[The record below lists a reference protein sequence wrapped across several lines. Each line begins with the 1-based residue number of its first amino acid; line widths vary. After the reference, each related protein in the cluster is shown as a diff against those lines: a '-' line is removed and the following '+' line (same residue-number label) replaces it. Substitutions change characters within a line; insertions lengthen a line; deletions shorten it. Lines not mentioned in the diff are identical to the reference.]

1 MQNWQQVF
9 STIDGRDAWG
19 TIRGYVYQVDVT
31 IHRWLDLSEND
42 VLELER
48 GEDIDIVHRDLKGDE
63 LSRELQQLKFRQGN
77 LSLNRAEI
85 IEILKNYYLHR
96 KNNPG
101 HNLKFR
107 FVTNSTYTIEKPA
120 IFPSEKGIDAWHRL
134 AKLQDLD
141 AGNVDLIR
149 IQQQLQLMISKQ
161 IIPGTDNLNDAQK
174 EEQQSWTDFSTYL
187 DDTSELIGFIKNF
200 EWSFRNEDQNQVS
213 KEISATL
220 AVKHGKENAQAI
232 YARLF
237 LHLFKLLSTSGLKQ
251 IDKMLLD
258 NLCRLPAISQAD
270 QQLLDIV
277 QNLLSNLDIR
287 VDNLEKE
294 QKKQQ
299 VVIQAITEEIG
310 LLQSQALVDFR
321 TKLISTAPPVPLQ
334 IGTKRVEKVVDI
346 VSKLQMHQWVHLEGI
361 NGCGKTQLAAL
372 VSERYKNCYWLDLR
386 EFNDD
391 PNRSFISLYVFL
403 QTISEVAV
411 KQPISDWFR
420 EVVKS
425 LPENTLLVIND
436 LPSITSNEA
445 SLAGFLIELVKAANL
460 AGIHLLTTGNHS
472 IVPDISTALPAN
484 AISVYTSFNF
494 TDDEI
499 KECLVSYGAPHNL
512 LAFAPLIAVKSTR
525 NPRLV
530 TAIIQRLQTLN
541 WGSNDQTA
549 IEILFDSEFDPQIL
563 NDVQASI
570 SRYITDDA
578 SKELLYRLSL
588 VSWKFGN
595 NELNAVSGVTEKIV
609 HPFEKMQPLLN
620 TWIQQFA
627 ATSFE
632 ISPLAARIGDKNL
645 SVKTIKEVHRALG
658 HSLLQG
664 TVSQSTAL
672 RAIFSFIRGD
682 DSNAAGSLLMQIYL
696 LVSNPEE
703 AKNLDAWGF
712 FDLWTADDMIMPG
725 NMAAGLR
732 ASLQVQQIRIYQLLE
747 KDESQVL
754 QSLESNLNKPDF
766 PKIQAVIIRI
776 LLLPQVVGRYTNYYL
791 ENLKY
796 VVENWG
802 ELKAQSI
809 PDFNDDFIAGMLWI
823 GLPHL
828 IKIDDLVRWIRIGSI
843 IPQHTGVSPFKSS
856 IAYSAFTVLCNR
868 ILQFQPDNG
877 QMESMAV
884 KVKILELLEKTLKE
898 INEPGLAST
907 AIAARIKIEFTTY
920 ADPANADALTRTYI
934 DETDSEDIRY
944 ILASNMGRLYF
955 NDDNAKAK
963 SRAKYWLEIAVAN
976 DLKHQDTFPESL
988 IFLASAV
995 SDTEPYA
1002 AIGHCER
1009 ALKISGENPD
1019 LNDLDYIGTLA
1030 ELTLSYWIAEDLSP
1044 MLTHLEELVERLYA
1058 AKEDNPSKEWIRLFQ
1073 LSGHMT
1079 GYIASMLNE
1088 KRVPQTKGGDYFKPF
1103 QGMFYYD
1110 GKDVSH
1116 LYNAK
1121 NDAMLSSQVAFT
1133 AAGVHQI
1140 DRAYVWTVKSL
1151 EMARSTEFSET
1162 VDLLQRVNAQYTVAD
1177 FHPREAL
1184 DAYLYSGAITA
1195 LVTGTPQERHEKLK
1209 ELDVPGILSVKPSP
1223 YWDSAEDTTVNMAVI
1238 PLFIMVLN
1246 AVLDNKPEKNRM
1258 KDEYLTL
1265 MSDYKVSASQPL
1277 LWDLVH
1283 EISNLVFTRN
1293 TDVDRLVG
1301 RANTFGQQEKRHLQM
1316 MCIIGAGFI
1325 NDESKAR
1332 LQALINVMPYLEKLN
1347 KATKS
1352 IIEFCLVPYVKS
1364 SCKLIWEQLAL
1375 NESPDQIAA
1384 LSQIQ
1389 NSDTNAIQTALQ
1401 PLIDVLNP
1409 DLDNE
1414 RRSWLYEYREI

>member
-1 MQNWQQVF
+1 MQNWHQVF
-9 STIDGRDAWG
+9 NTIDGRDAWG

-31 IHRWLDLSEND
+31 IHRWLDLSETD

-63 LSRELQQLKFRQGN
+63 LSRELQQLKFREGN

-85 IEILKNYYLHR
+85 IEILKKYYLHR
-96 KNNPG
+96 KNNAG
-101 HNLKFR
+101 HTLKFR
-107 FVTNSTYTIEKPA
+107 FVTNLTYTTEKPA

-134 AKLQDLD
+134 AKLQNLD
-141 AGNVDLIR
+141 ASNVDLIR
-149 IQQQLQLMISKQ
+149 IRQQLQLMISKQ
-161 IIPGTDNLNDAQK
+161 IIPVTDKLTDAQK

-187 DDTSELIGFIKNF
+187 DDTSELIDFIKNF

-213 KEISATL
+213 KEISAIL
-220 AVKHGKENAQAI
+220 AGKHGKENAKPI

-251 IDKMLLD
+251 IDKALLD
-258 NLCRLPAISQAD
+258 NLCTMPAISQAD

-277 QNLLSNLDIR
+277 QTLLSSLDIR
-287 VDNLEKE
+287 VDALEKQQKE
-294 QKKQQ
+294 QQA
-299 VVIQAITEEIG
+299 VTQAITAELG
-310 LLQSQALVDFR
+310 LLQRQALVDFR
-321 TKLISTAPPVPLQ
+321 TKLISTAPPAPLQ
-334 IGTKRVEKVVDI
+334 MGTKRVEKVGDI
-346 VSKLQMHQWVHLEGI
+346 VGKLQTHQGVHLEGI

-391 PNRSFISLYVFL
+391 PNHSFISLYVFL
-403 QTISEVAV
+403 QTISGIEA
-411 KQPISDWFR
+411 KQPILDWFT

-436 LPSITSNEA
+436 LPSITSNDR
-445 SLAGFLIELVKAANL
+445 SLGGFLIELVRAAHE
-460 AGIHLLTTGNHS
+460 AGIHFLTTSNYG
-472 IVPDISTALPAN
+472 IMPEISTTLPAN
-484 AISVYTSFNF
+484 AIAVDDSFNF

-499 KECLVSYGAPHNL
+499 KECLVSYGAPNTM
-512 LAFAPLIAVKSTR
+512 LAFAPLIGVKSAR

-541 WGSNDQTA
+541 WGSTDQTA
-549 IEILFDSEFDPQIL
+549 IEILFNNEFDPQIL

-570 SRYITDDA
+570 SRYIADDA

-620 TWIQQFA
+620 IWIQQFA
-627 ATSFE
+627 AASFE
-632 ISPLAARIGDKNL
+632 ISPLAAGIGDKNL
-645 SVKTIKEVHRALG
+645 SVDTIKEVHRALG
-658 HSLLQG
+658 NSLLKG
-664 TVSQSTAL
+664 TVNQSTAL

-696 LVSNPEE
+696 LITTAEE
-703 AKNLDAWGF
+703 AKNLDVWGF
-712 FDLWTADDMIMPG
+712 FDLWTTNDVIMPG

-747 KDESQVL
+747 KDESELL
-754 QSLESNLNKPDF
+754 QSLEQNLNAPDLS
-766 PKIQAVIIRI
+766 KIQSVIIRT
-776 LLLPQVVGRYTNYYL
+776 LVLPQVAGRHTNYYL

-828 IKIDDLVRWIRIGSI
+828 IKIDDLVKWIQIGSNM
-843 IPQHTGVSPFKSS
+843 PQHTGVSPFKSS
-856 IAYSAFTVLCNR
+856 IAYSGFTVLCNR
-868 ILQFQPDNG
+868 ILQFQPDSG
-877 QMESMAV
+877 QTESTSD
-884 KVKILELLEKTLKE
+884 KIKILELLEKTLKE
-898 INEPGLAST
+898 VNEPGLAST

-920 ADPANADALTRTYI
+920 ADPANADDLTHAYI
-934 DETDSEDIRY
+934 DETDSEAIRY
-944 ILASNMGRLYF
+944 ILASNIGRLYF
-955 NDDNAKAK
+955 NDNNAKAK
-963 SRAKYWLEIAVAN
+963 SRAKDWLEIAVSN
-976 DLKHQDTFPESL
+976 DLADQDTFPESL
-988 IFLASAV
+988 IFLASVV
-995 SDTEPYA
+995 SNTEPYA
-1002 AIGHCER
+1002 AIGYCER
-1009 ALKISGENPD
+1009 ALKIAGENPD
-1019 LNDLDYIGTLA
+1019 LNDLDYIGTMA

-1044 MLTHLEELVERLYA
+1044 MLDHLEELVERLYA
-1058 AKEDNPSKEWIRLFQ
+1058 SKEDKPSKEWIRLFQ

-1088 KRVPQTKGGDYFKPF
+1088 RRIPQTQGGDYFKPF
-1103 QGMFYYD
+1103 QGMFYYN

-1116 LYNAK
+1116 LYNPK
-1121 NDAMLSSQVAFT
+1121 NDPMISSQVAFA
-1133 AAGVHQI
+1133 AAGAHQI
-1140 DRAYVWTVKSL
+1140 NRAYLWTVKSL
-1151 EMARSTEFSET
+1151 DMARSRGFSDT
-1162 VDLLQRVNAQYTVAD
+1162 VDLVQRVNAQYTVAD

-1184 DAYLYSGAITA
+1184 DAYLYSGAVTS
-1195 LVTGTPQERHEKLK
+1195 LVTGTPQERQEKLK
-1209 ELDVPGILSVKPSP
+1209 ELDVPDLLGVKPSP

-1246 AVLDNKPEKNRM
+1246 AVLVNKPEKNRM

-1265 MSDYKVSASQPL
+1265 MNDYKVSASQPL

-1283 EISNLVFTRN
+1283 EISNLVFTGN
-1293 TDVDRLVG
+1293 TDVDRLAG

-1316 MCIIGAGFI
+1316 MCVIGVGFI
-1325 NDESKAR
+1325 NNNPTAR

-1375 NESPDQIAA
+1375 DESPDQVAA
-1384 LSQIQ
+1384 LARIQ
-1389 NSDTNAIQTALQ
+1389 NSDTNAMKTAMQ
-1401 PLIDVLNP
+1401 PLINVLNP

-1414 RRSWLYEYREI
+1414 RLAWLYEFREI

>member
-9 STIDGRDAWG
+9 TTIDGRDAWG

-31 IHRWLDLSEND
+31 IHRWLDLSD
-42 VLELER
+42 TDILELER

-63 LSRELQQLKFRQGN
+63 LSRELQQLKFREGN

-85 IEILKNYYLHR
+85 IEILQNYYLHR

-107 FVTNSTYTIEKPA
+107 FVTNSIYTTEKPT

-134 AKLQDLD
+134 AKLQNLD
-141 AGNVDLIR
+141 AGNVDLTRIR
-149 IQQQLQLMISKQ
+149 QQLQLMISKQ
-161 IIPGTDNLNDAQK
+161 IIPVTDKLTNAQK
-174 EEQQSWTDFSTYL
+174 KENQSWTDFSDYL
-187 DDTSELIGFIKNF
+187 DDATKLIDFIKNF

-220 AVKHGKENAQAI
+220 AGKHGKENAQPI

-237 LHLFKLLSTSGLKQ
+237 LHLFKLLSTSGIKQ
-251 IDKMLLD
+251 IDKALLD
-258 NLCRLPAISQAD
+258 NLCTMPAISQAD

-277 QNLLSNLDIR
+277 QNLISNLDIR
-287 VDNLEKE
+287 VDALEKE
-294 QKKQQ
+294 QKNQQ
-299 VVIQAITEEIG
+299 AAIQAITEEIG
-310 LLQSQALVDFR
+310 LLQTQALVDFR
-321 TKLISTAPPVPLQ
+321 TKLISTAPPAPLQ
-334 IGTKRVEKVVDI
+334 MGTKRVEKVGDI
-346 VSKLQMHQWVHLEGI
+346 VAKLQTKHWMHLEGI
-361 NGCGKTQLAAL
+361 NGCGKTQMAAL
-372 VSERYKNCYWLDLR
+372 VSVRYKNCYWLDLR
-386 EFNDD
+386 EFNED
-391 PNRSFISLYVFL
+391 PNRSFVSLYVFL
-403 QTISEVAV
+403 QTISGITV
-411 KQPISDWFR
+411 KQLISDWFTG
-420 EVVKS
+420 VVKS

-436 LPSITSNEA
+436 LPSITPNDRPM
-445 SLAGFLIELVKAANL
+445 AGFLIELVKAAHE
-460 AGIHLLTTGNHS
+460 AGIHFLTTSNYS
-472 IVPDISTALPAN
+472 IMPDISTALPEN
-484 AISVYTSFNF
+484 AIAVDDSFNF

-499 KECLVSYGAPHNL
+499 KECLVSYGAPDTML
-512 LAFAPLIAVKSTR
+512 PFAPLIAVKSAR

-530 TAIIQRLQTLN
+530 TAIIQRLRTLN
-541 WGSNDQTA
+541 WGSTDQTA
-549 IEILFDSEFDPQIL
+549 IEILFDNEFDPQIL

-570 SRYITDDA
+570 SRYIADDA

-595 NELNAVSGVTEKIV
+595 SELNAISGVTEKII

-627 ATSFE
+627 AASFE

-645 SVKTIKEVHRALG
+645 SVDTIKEVHRALG

-664 TVSQSTAL
+664 AVNQSTAL

-682 DSNAAGSLLMQIYL
+682 DSNAAGSLLMQVYL
-696 LVSNPEE
+696 LVTNAEE

-712 FDLWTADDMIMPG
+712 FDLWTPDDRIMPG
-725 NMAAGLR
+725 DMAAGLR

-747 KDESQVL
+747 KDESQLL
-754 QSLESNLNKPDF
+754 QSLESNLNKPDLS
-766 PKIQAVIIRI
+766 KIQSVIIRT
-776 LLLPQVVGRYTNYYL
+776 LVLPQVVGRHTNYYL

-809 PDFNDDFIAGMLWI
+809 PDFNNEFIAGMLWI

-828 IKIDDLVRWIRIGSI
+828 IKIDDLIKWIRIGSI
-843 IPQHTGVSPFKSS
+843 MPQHTSVSPFKSS

-877 QMESMAV
+877 QTESTAD
-884 KVKILELLEKTLKE
+884 KLKILELLEKTLKE
-898 INEPGLAST
+898 INEPDLAST
-907 AIAARIKIEFTTY
+907 AIAARIKIEFTIY
-920 ADPANADALTRTYI
+920 VDPANADDLTRVYI
-934 DETDSEDIRY
+934 DETNSEDMRY
-944 ILASNMGRLYF
+944 ILASNIGRLYF

-963 SRAKYWLEIAVAN
+963 SRAKDWLEIAVAN
-976 DLKHQDTFPESL
+976 DLKDQDTFPESL
-988 IFLASAV
+988 IFLASVV

-1009 ALKISGENPD
+1009 ALKIAGENPD

-1030 ELTLSYWIAEDLSP
+1030 ELTLSYWIADDLSP
-1044 MLTHLEELVERLYA
+1044 MLKNLEELVERLYA
-1058 AKEDNPSKEWIRLFQ
+1058 AKEDEPSKEWIRLFQ

-1088 KRVPQTKGGDYFKPF
+1088 KRIPQTKGGDYFKPF
-1103 QGMFYYD
+1103 QGMFYFN
-1110 GKDVSH
+1110 GKDISN
-1116 LYNAK
+1116 LYNPK
-1121 NDAMLSSQVAFT
+1121 NDAMLSSQVAFA
-1133 AAGVHQI
+1133 AAGVHRI

-1151 EMARSTEFSET
+1151 DMARLTGFSET
-1162 VDLLQRVNAQYTVAD
+1162 VDLVQRVNAQYTVAD

-1184 DAYLYSGAITA
+1184 DAYLYSGAVTA
-1195 LVTGTPQERHEKLK
+1195 LVTGTPQERQEKLK
-1209 ELDVPGILSVKPSP
+1209 GLDVPGLLSVKPSP

-1246 AVLDNKPEKNRM
+1246 AVLVNKPEKNRM

-1265 MSDYKVSASQPL
+1265 MNDYKISASQPL

-1283 EISNLVFTRN
+1283 EISNLVFTWN
-1293 TDVDRLVG
+1293 TDVDRLAG

-1316 MCIIGAGFI
+1316 MCIIGVGFI
-1325 NDESKAR
+1325 NDDPKAR

-1364 SCKLIWEQLAL
+1364 SYKLIWEQLAL
-1375 NESPDQIAA
+1375 NESPDQVAA
-1384 LSQIQ
+1384 LAQIQ
-1389 NSDTNAIQTALQ
+1389 NSDTYAMQTALQ
-1401 PLIDVLNP
+1401 PLIEVLNP

-1414 RRSWLYEYREI
+1414 RRAWLYEYREI